1 MMSEMDRL
9 EALEQG
15 EQARRAAMVTEAAE
29 RSGWHDPGLAAKVL
43 DLAGIAT
50 PQGAAAAV
58 KTYSAQNSYMVQ
70 QPLSQEALERQWGA
84 EILAGLERGG
94 RS

>member
-1 MMSEMDRL
+1 MSDDDRL

-15 EQARRAAMVTEAAE
+15 EQARRAEMVTEAAQ
-29 RSGWHDPGLAAKVL
+29 RAGWHDPSLAAKAL
-43 DLAGIAT
+43 DLAGIET

-58 KTYSAQNSYMVQ
+58 RSYSAENSWLVRE
-70 QPLSQEALERQWGA
+70 PVTQESLERQWGA

-94 RS
+94 R